1 MKVNKG
7 CFLKMSK
14 NAFGYTALLFFKGEL
29 NSTHALNCFESWEA
43 REKAQQVFKDAV
55 AGK

>member
-1 MKVNKG
+1 
-7 CFLKMSK
+7 MSK